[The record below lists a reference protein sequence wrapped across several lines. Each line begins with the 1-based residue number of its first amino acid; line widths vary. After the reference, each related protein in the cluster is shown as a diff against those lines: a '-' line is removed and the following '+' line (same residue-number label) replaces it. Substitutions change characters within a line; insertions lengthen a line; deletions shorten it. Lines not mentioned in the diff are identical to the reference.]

1 MNEEK
6 VYVILE
12 KDISSVVSNIYGIYK
27 NKEKAKRLVD
37 QLNSEHIEDDDDVDY
52 VIRSYDLL

>member
-12 KDISSVVSNIYGIYK
+12 KDLSSGVSNIYGIYK
-27 NKEKAKRLVD
+27 NKEKAKRLD
-37 QLNSEHIEDDDDVDY
+37 LKS
-52 VIRSYDLL
+52 RSKPMGL

>member
-12 KDISSVVSNIYGIYK
+12 KDLSSVVSNIYAIYK

-37 QLNSEHIEDDDDVDY
+37 QLNSKHIEDDDDVDY

>member
-12 KDISSVVSNIYGIYK
+12 KDLSSGVSNIYAIYK

>member
-12 KDISSVVSNIYGIYK
+12 KDLSSVVSNIYAIYK